1 MADIESRNRNILSE
15 SLDRLKCCSI
25 VGIVLEV
32 IGLMYSNS
40 VYYGRMDYYS
50 GWTASFLGLLGDS
63 AFVCCTPTLQ
73 GVRSMMCLNVLAIG
87 LRCISFS
94 CLVIFSTDIGSAV
107 NEWGYKSSCSQRH
120 CYTFDYVSP
129 GKIHCWEKSKWCK
142 NNAGELASSCAI
154 YYDIWVPF
162 TTGERTNG
170 ERFTGFEGEDKCLDV
185 ASEMRQDVIEMVK
198 VIIWLALAMTI
209 TIGIVEFTIVA
220 KAWQLLR
227 GSATAIATGSFN
239 FWGPDGEASVIRFA
253 SVSPH
258 PVHEADV
265 EVLGPA
271 TEVPSHATNDEE
283 NQVREQAVRVSSPS
297 RLSSLSGIFMK
308 GRRHR
313 SSSHGAVAIELTAAT
328 AAVPITVATAVRS
341 NTRSELQPDLEAY
354 QPQRQNS
361 TSIRENDE
369 TITTRN
375 RNAFQP
381 PAHNAPSLHGM

>member
-1 MADIESRNRNILSE
+1 M
-15 SLDRLKCCSI
+15 
-25 VGIVLEV
+25 
-32 IGLMYSNS
+32 
-40 VYYGRMDYYS
+40 
-50 GWTASFLGLLGDS
+50 
-63 AFVCCTPTLQ
+63 
-73 GVRSMMCLNVLAIG
+73 
-87 LRCISFS
+87 
-94 CLVIFSTDIGSAV
+94 
-107 NEWGYKSSCSQRH
+107 
-120 CYTFDYVSP
+120 
-129 GKIHCWEKSKWCK
+129 
-142 NNAGELASSCAI
+142 
-154 YYDIWVPF
+154 
-162 TTGERTNG
+162 
-170 ERFTGFEGEDKCLDV
+170 
-185 ASEMRQDVIEMVK
+185 
-198 VIIWLALAMTI
+198 
-209 TIGIVEFTIVA
+209 
-220 KAWQLLR
+220 
-227 GSATAIATGSFN
+227 
-239 FWGPDGEASVIRFA
+239 
-253 SVSPH
+253 
-258 PVHEADV
+258 

-361 TSIRENDE
+361 TSIRENDG